1 MIPKRREFFFFY
13 YAATGK
19 AAGPYSYCAS
29 TEALKLITVLYLHWL
44 YYLIFT
50 DEKKMV

>member
-1 MIPKRREFFFFY
+1 MERIFFFY
-13 YAATGK
+13 YVATGK
-19 AAGPYSYCAS
+19 VVGPYSYSAS
-29 TEALKLITVLYLHWL
+29 TEALKLITVLYLLWL